1 MVAVPV
7 CGEGNRHG
15 SAGDAAVGGGGAIAI
30 GIVWALSGG
39 QQPFSKLFRQAYRQL
54 LADVGK

>member
-1 MVAVPV
+1 MVAQAAWL
-7 CGEGNRHG
+7 
-15 SAGDAAVGGGGAIAI
+15 SAGGAIAI